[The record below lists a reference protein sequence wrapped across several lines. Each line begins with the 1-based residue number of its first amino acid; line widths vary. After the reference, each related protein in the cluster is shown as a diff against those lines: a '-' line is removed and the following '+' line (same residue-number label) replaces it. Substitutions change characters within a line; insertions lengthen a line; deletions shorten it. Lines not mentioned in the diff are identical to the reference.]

1 MQSEDHHPPPTCKEE
16 VLWRGA
22 CGQSMSELLAKA
34 IYNGEA
40 LLYKEARLRPDI
52 CDCLTSL
59 LLQQKWRRNGVPYAK
74 MPLLQSSIDI
84 YCTLYCDL
92 RTNTKMIT
100 GPQSRTTVP
109 RPD

>member
-59 LLQQKWRRNGVPYAK
+59 LLQQNGGEMVYHMQKCHCYNHP
-74 MPLLQSSIDI
+74 
-84 YCTLYCDL
+84 
-92 RTNTKMIT
+92 
-100 GPQSRTTVP
+100 
-109 RPD
+109 

>member
-1 MQSEDHHPPPTCKEE
+1 MSFQLYDGATTVNTDTSPLALNEATRILCNCSEDHHPPPTCKEE

-52 CDCLTSL
+52 
-59 LLQQKWRRNGVPYAK
+59 
-74 MPLLQSSIDI
+74 
-84 YCTLYCDL
+84 
-92 RTNTKMIT
+92 
-100 GPQSRTTVP
+100 
-109 RPD
+109 